1 MSIVSKNGGAMG
13 LHYGAF
19 LPTIASQA
27 NDEQKFEWLFPAF
40 QMKII
45 GCLAQTELGHGSN
58 VRALQTTATYDVSTK
73 EFILHSPSLQSIK
86 WWPGG
91 LGKVIT
97 IFLIFSTKRI
107 TNIKIYEEY
116 ILKSMYYVNT

>member
-1 MSIVSKNGGAMG
+1 MTMSIVSKNSGAMS

-19 LPTIASQA
+19 LPTIMSQGT
-27 NDEQKFEWLFPAF
+27 NEQKFEWLFPAF

-58 VRALQTTATYDVSTK
+58 VRALQTTATYDANTE
-73 EFILHSPSLQSIK
+73 EFVLHSPTLQSLK

-91 LGKVIT
+91 LGKVIK
-97 IFLIFSTKRI
+97 IVLITLS
-107 TNIKIYEEY
+107 
-116 ILKSMYYVNT
+116 VC